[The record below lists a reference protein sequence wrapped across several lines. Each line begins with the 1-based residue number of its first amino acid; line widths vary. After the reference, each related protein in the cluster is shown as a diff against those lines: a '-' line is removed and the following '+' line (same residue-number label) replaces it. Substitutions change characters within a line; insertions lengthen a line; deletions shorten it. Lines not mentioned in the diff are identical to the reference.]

1 MFTRTKITDSR
12 KEEKPMNKK
21 YISPNEDDSITKYFK
36 EIRTSEILTPEK
48 EIELAIRI
56 QNGDEKAIDELVMA
70 NLKFVISIAK
80 EYQGQGL
87 TLADL
92 ISEGNYGLI
101 KAAMRFDHTRGF
113 RFISYAVYWIKQSIM
128 QSLNDHSRSIRL
140 PANVINKLY
149 KIRKQIER
157 FETENGRTPIDGDEV
172 LTRNGEQESFEEVT
186 NIPSCGSLNQ
196 KINEDGDE
204 LLEVIPD
211 ETQEDISIF
220 DTDNDRVKNELYKTL
235 DILDERERS
244 IIECYFGLNTDCEPM
259 TLEAI
264 GDRYDLTK
272 ERIRQIKEKAIRKLR
287 HNVHNLYELM
297 NE

>member
-1 MFTRTKITDSR
+1 
-12 KEEKPMNKK
+12 MNKRF
-21 YISPNEDDSITKYFK
+21 INSNEEDSVTKYFK
-36 EIRTSEILTPEK
+36 EIRKSELLTPE
-48 EIELAIRI
+48 EEVELAIRI
-56 QNGDEKAIDELVMA
+56 QDGDERAIELLVEA

-101 KAAMRFDHTRGF
+101 KAANRFDHTRGF

-128 QSLNDHSRSIRL
+128 QSLNDNSRSIRL

-149 KIRKQIER
+149 KIRKQIEK
-157 FETENGRTPIDGDEV
+157 FENEKGTSPDVGDIIDCENGDIETFEKTPLV
-172 LTRNGEQESFEEVT
+172 PKCS
-186 NIPSCGSLNQ
+186 SLNHT
-196 KINEDGDE
+196 INGDGDE
-204 LLEVIPD
+204 LLEVIADDSVEEPD
-211 ETQEDISIF
+211 IF
-220 DTDNDRVKNELYKTL
+220 DTDNDRLKEELYKTL
-235 DILDERERS
+235 EILDDRERD
-244 IIECYFGLNTDCEPM
+244 IIESYWGINTECEPM

-264 GDRYDLTK
+264 GDKYRLTK

-287 HNVHNLYELM
+287 HNAHRLYELM